1 MDQSKCQL
9 IQWFA
14 SRIIF
19 NEAAFSLNQ
28 KGFYNPQS
36 RSYWIFIGVTNSYS
50 SLPQPT
56 ALDHSSDQPATILT
70 EFCDC
75 QFTKMQDSM
84 IGNAKLNNLS
94 FFSVTQA
101 SEVVVADSMEDSDL

>member
-36 RSYWIFIGVTNSYS
+36 RSYWIFIGVTNTSIPLLS
-50 SLPQPT
+50 KQQKFGSKVPGP
-56 ALDHSSDQPATILT
+56 DVIN
-70 EFCDC
+70 
-75 QFTKMQDSM
+75 
-84 IGNAKLNNLS
+84 IAKLR
-94 FFSVTQA
+94 F
-101 SEVVVADSMEDSDL
+101 